1 MKTNYYKHLVALTA
15 LLTLMSSSVFA
26 YDFMVDNI
34 AYRIISSTELTCETT
49 TGSNIVN
56 QTVNIPATV
65 TYKGKELRVI
75 GIGDGSFDHLA
86 KSDKKIKYLTIAKG
100 ITYIGERAFCWNQI
114 SEIVIPNTVVEI
126 RPEAFHYAHYTYD
139 NLNKPYSL
147 YTKLIIEDGTSMLYG
162 TGTNL
167 SVSLDYPF
175 RYTHLYDVYI
185 GRSINKNLLGDAL
198 YSIQYLEI
206 GDKVTYLSEET
217 FTPIY
222 LQDSF
227 TALEELTIGK
237 GLNRVPYFKEGSNL
251 RKVYVRSRT
260 PQPSGGFESSTYV
273 NATLYVPRG
282 TKSLYQNA
290 SVWNKFW
297 TIEEYD
303 VKTNDIILTAS
314 PNGGEVG
321 KGTCVKL
328 TASPEDSE
336 IYYTTDGTEP
346 TKNSIPYTSSGVTIS
361 KPLTLRAVAYK
372 DNYDSGTLTEK
383 YTLKR
388 LPLTA
393 SQKSGEVMKG
403 SKVYL
408 QTTDSKAEIRYT
420 VDGSTPTKSSLLY
433 TQEGIVINKAMTLK
447 AIAFDSDGD
456 DSLNSNILTEYYTV
470 FEGMIVESNHYS
482 GKIVRGTYVKLS
494 CTTPDADIY
503 YTTNG
508 STPTR
513 NSEQYIHLEGINVY
527 NKMTIK
533 AIAYHPEYPAGEVL
547 TLDFTITDPLIFK
560 EKNSDGVEI
569 MYNVTD
575 FNEKTCE
582 VYGYTQYYPNPNVP
596 AIDSSLSGNITIP
609 STANGYT
616 VTGLSKNS
624 LRECE
629 NITSVTLPTTV
640 KSIGSYA
647 FYNCK
652 SLKELKGVDQ
662 IEQIGHGAFE
672 NTKLMDSYS
681 SGMIYFGKVAYTYKN
696 PGDMP
701 SNTAVKIKE
710 GTKSITEQAIDFDY
724 SYINKIESL
733 YIPSSVED
741 ISGYIVSNGKDS
753 RYFTS
758 IIVDE
763 DNKKYDSRDGCN
775 AIIEK
780 TTKALI
786 QGCKNT
792 KIPETVKIIQPHA
805 FNHAEVDEMSIPNS
819 VEEISQKAFF
829 YSSIQKII
837 IGSGMKE
844 IGFYAFIG
852 CEDLKTIYISC
863 KKPCN
868 LNYAAF
874 EDDTFENATLYVPT
888 GSKAL
893 YQSAESWKKFKNIV
907 ELESLGINGVNVK
920 DDNGSD
926 NNVYNL
932 RGQRLS
938 TPQKG
943 LNIINGKKV
952 VVK

>member
-1 MKTNYYKHLVALTA
+1 MKMNYYKHLVALTA
-15 LLTLMSSSVFA
+15 LLTIMSSSVFA

-251 RKVYVRSRT
+251 RKIYVRSRT

-303 VKTNDIILTAS
+303 VKSDDDVLVTGITLNETSTTMAIGTTKQLTPTISPSNATNQSVSWSSSNTSVAS
-314 PNGGEVG
+314 VNSSGEVKAVG
-321 KGTCVKL
+321 KGTATITCKANDGSGKQATCEVTVKL
-328 TASPEDSE
+328 TD
-336 IYYTTDGTEP
+336 
-346 TKNSIPYTSSGVTIS
+346 NSIFTAKTVEGIEMTFFVESISSGECRVYSETPHSSIDYDTKGTVTIPEEVEGLKVTEIGEQAFEWCGGITKVVIPKTVKKIES
-361 KPLTLRAVAYK
+361 FAFTDCNSLTTITGLDQLEYVGGYAFNSYGSSPSIPWFENLPDGVVYIGKVLYCYK
-372 DNYDSGTLTEK
+372 GTIPDNT
-383 YTLKR
+383 R
-388 LPLTA
+388 V
-393 SQKSGEVMKG
+393 EVK
-403 SKVYL
+403 
-408 QTTDSKAEIRYT
+408 
-420 VDGSTPTKSSLLY
+420 
-433 TQEGIVINKAMTLK
+433 EGIRSIGYE
-447 AIAFDSDGD
+447 AF
-456 DSLNSNILTEYYTV
+456 
-470 FEGMIVESNHYS
+470 
-482 GKIVRGTYVKLS
+482 
-494 CTTPDADIY
+494 
-503 YTTNG
+503 
-508 STPTR
+508 
-513 NSEQYIHLEGINVY
+513 
-527 NKMTIK
+527 
-533 AIAYHPEYPAGEVL
+533 
-547 TLDFTITDPLIFK
+547 
-560 EKNSDGVEI
+560 KNCKGLV
-569 MYNVTD
+569 
-575 FNEKTCE
+575 
-582 VYGYTQYYPNPNVP
+582 G
-596 AIDSSLSGNITIP
+596 ITIP
-609 STANGYT
+609 
-616 VTGLSKNS
+616 K
-624 LRECE
+624 
-629 NITSVTLPTTV
+629 
-640 KSIGSYA
+640 
-647 FYNCK
+647 
-652 SLKELKGVDQ
+652 
-662 IEQIGHGAFE
+662 
-672 NTKLMDSYS
+672 
-681 SGMIYFGKVAYTYKN
+681 
-696 PGDMP
+696 
-701 SNTAVKIKE
+701 
-710 GTKSITEQAIDFDY
+710 
-724 SYINKIESL
+724 
-733 YIPSSVED
+733 SVETID
-741 ISGYIVSNGKDS
+741 YGIFQGCYNLA
-753 RYFTS
+753 S
-758 IIVDE
+758 IIVTS
-763 DNKKYDSRDGCN
+763 DNPIYDSRDNSNG
-775 AIIEK
+775 IIETSTNTLK
-780 TTKALI
+780 HA
-786 QGCKNT
+786 CKNT
-792 KIPETVKIIQPHA
+792 SIPKSVRYISDAYIDSGITEI
-805 FNHAEVDEMSIPNS
+805 SIPNN
-819 VEEISQKAFF
+819 VWTID
-829 YSSIQKII
+829 
-837 IGSGMKE
+837 
-844 IGFYAFIG
+844 GFRDNK
-852 CEDLKTIYISC
+852 DLKKLTLSSSPVYIDYCAFYDCFNLTEIYSYCTSPMSIDER
-863 KKPCN
+863 
-868 LNYAAF
+868 AF
-874 EDDTFENATLYVPT
+874 KNSGYSNNDVIYETATLYVPIGT
-888 GSKAL
+888 KTV
-893 YQSAESWKKFKNIV
+893 YQTTDGWKKFKNIV

>member
-1 MKTNYYKHLVALTA
+1 MKMNYYKHLVALTA
-15 LLTLMSSSVFA
+15 LLTIMSSSVFA

-100 ITYIGERAFCWNQI
+100 ITYIGKRAFCWNQI

-126 RPEAFHYAHYTYD
+126 HPEAFHNANYTYD

-198 YSIQYLEI
+198 HSIQYLEI

-303 VKTNDIILTAS
+303 VKSDDDVLVTGITLNETSTTMAIGTTKQLTPTISPSNATNQSVSWSSSNTSVAS
-314 PNGGEVG
+314 VNSSGEVKAVG
-321 KGTCVKL
+321 KGTATITCKANDGSGKQATCEVTVKL
-328 TASPEDSE
+328 TD
-336 IYYTTDGTEP
+336 
-346 TKNSIPYTSSGVTIS
+346 NSIFTAKTVEGIEMTFFVESISSGECRVYHESPHSSIDYDTKGTVTIPEEVEGLKVTEIGDEAFWCCGGITKVVIPKTVKKIGS
-361 KPLTLRAVAYK
+361 FAFDDCNSLTTITGLGQLEYVGAYAFISYGSSPNIPWFENLPDGVVYIGK
-372 DNYDSGTLTEK
+372 VLYCYKGTIPDNT
-383 YTLKR
+383 R
-388 LPLTA
+388 V
-393 SQKSGEVMKG
+393 EVK
-403 SKVYL
+403 
-408 QTTDSKAEIRYT
+408 
-420 VDGSTPTKSSLLY
+420 
-433 TQEGIVINKAMTLK
+433 EGIRSIGYKA
-447 AIAFDSDGD
+447 
-456 DSLNSNILTEYYTV
+456 
-470 FEGMIVESNHYS
+470 
-482 GKIVRGTYVKLS
+482 
-494 CTTPDADIY
+494 
-503 YTTNG
+503 
-508 STPTR
+508 
-513 NSEQYIHLEGINVY
+513 
-527 NKMTIK
+527 
-533 AIAYHPEYPAGEVL
+533 
-547 TLDFTITDPLIFK
+547 FK
-560 EKNSDGVEI
+560 NCKGLV
-569 MYNVTD
+569 
-575 FNEKTCE
+575 
-582 VYGYTQYYPNPNVP
+582 G
-596 AIDSSLSGNITIP
+596 ITIP
-609 STANGYT
+609 
-616 VTGLSKNS
+616 K
-624 LRECE
+624 
-629 NITSVTLPTTV
+629 
-640 KSIGSYA
+640 
-647 FYNCK
+647 
-652 SLKELKGVDQ
+652 
-662 IEQIGHGAFE
+662 
-672 NTKLMDSYS
+672 
-681 SGMIYFGKVAYTYKN
+681 
-696 PGDMP
+696 
-701 SNTAVKIKE
+701 
-710 GTKSITEQAIDFDY
+710 
-724 SYINKIESL
+724 
-733 YIPSSVED
+733 SVETIED
-741 ISGYIVSNGKDS
+741 FNIFQGCYNLA
-753 RYFTS
+753 S
-758 IIVDE
+758 IIVAS
-763 DNKKYDSRDGCN
+763 DNPIYDSRDNSNG
-775 AIIEK
+775 IIETSTNTLK
-780 TTKALI
+780 HA
-786 QGCKNT
+786 CKNT
-792 KIPETVKIIQPHA
+792 SIPKSVRHISGAYEDSGITEI
-805 FNHAEVDEMSIPNS
+805 SIPNN
-819 VEEISQKAFF
+819 VWTID
-829 YSSIQKII
+829 
-837 IGSGMKE
+837 
-844 IGFYAFIG
+844 GFR
-852 CEDLKTIYISC
+852 ENKDLKKLTLSSSPVYIDFCAFYDCFNLTEIYSYCTSPMSIDER
-863 KKPCN
+863 
-868 LNYAAF
+868 AF
-874 EDDTFENATLYVPT
+874 KNSGYSNNDVIYQTATLYVPIGT
-888 GSKAL
+888 KTI
-893 YQSAESWKKFKNIV
+893 YQTTDGWKKFKNIV